1 VSAAV
6 GRSVPKVDAPAKV
19 RGGSR
24 YVDDLVLPGMLYARL
39 ARATEAHAEVVAV
52 DDAAA
57 MELPETV
64 AVLSSANLAE
74 RFGTLPPYDAGC
86 HDFERAEAFS
96 PEPGDARL
104 LDSVVRFVGEPVAAV
119 AATSDAAAK
128 RAVELL
134 EVSYRELEPVFDVE
148 RAREPGA
155 PLLHADAPGNLAARV
170 ELRYGD
176 PEAAMAGAATVIEGR
191 WTTSKQK
198 QAQLEPTCC
207 LADPSPD
214 GGVTVWAP
222 AQSPHRARHTLAHL
236 FGLRLSQV
244 RVIAPA
250 IGGAF
255 GKGDALTAEPYA
267 VALALATGR
276 PVKLRFTRTDDFVG
290 TESRHPSIVSLRAG
304 FAADGAISGLHAK
317 VTLDAGAYRSHSPRI
332 AAVLAKQLVIPYGI
346 ADAEVEVEVIFT
358 NTPTSGAF
366 RGYGGPQAAFALEQV
381 IDQGALAVGVDP
393 ADARAL
399 MLSRVDPDK
408 PGARA
413 PLIEC
418 IRLGREAIGWDAARG
433 NGRAGGD
440 RSAGRDRSAGGDGAA
455 GAGVRRGV
463 GMAAVTWKS
472 GVADKPGSLDQSAA
486 TVLVNDDGSF
496 DVLSAASDLGTGVR
510 TTLAQIAADSIGVP
524 LEAVRV
530 SQADT
535 AATPFD
541 SGAFASRS
549 LYRNGQAV
557 QRAAA
562 QCRDKIL
569 AYAGELLEAA
579 AQDLELRDG
588 WIAVRGAPRRGVD
601 LEQVLRRAMFEGRD
615 LHGHGTTPLTSAP
628 TSAAQ
633 FAEVEVDVETGRVRV
648 LRLVAVQDVGRAI
661 NPAIVEGQIQG
672 GAHQGLGY
680 ALSEALVLDESTGA
694 TLTGSFMDYR
704 LLTVADG
711 PLIEPIVVEHPDP
724 TGPFGA
730 KGAGEPSIIV
740 TAPAIA
746 NAIRH
751 ATGASVKR
759 LPMTAEVVHR
769 AIREARA
776 D

>member
-1 VSAAV
+1 VSPVV
-6 GRSVPKVDAPAKV
+6 GRSVPKVDAPGKV
-19 RGGSR
+19 KGSSR

-52 DDAAA
+52 GAEAA

-74 RFGTLPPYDAGC
+74 RFGSLPPYDAGC
-86 HDFERAEAFS
+86 HDFERADPFS

-104 LDSVVRFVGEPVAAV
+104 LDSVVRFVGEPVAAF
-119 AATSDAAAK
+119 AATSDAAAR

-134 EVSYRELEPVFDVE
+134 EVSYREREAVFDVE
-148 RAREPGA
+148 LARGAGA
-155 PLLHADAPGNLAARV
+155 PRLHADAPGNLAAKV
-170 ELRYGD
+170 ELRHGD
-176 PEAAMAGAATVIEGR
+176 PDAAMAGAATVIEGR
-191 WTTSKQK
+191 YTTSKQK

-207 LADPSPD
+207 VVDPAPD
-214 GGVTVWAP
+214 GGITVWAP
-222 AQSPHRARHTLAHL
+222 AQSPHRARRTLAHL

-244 RVIAPA
+244 RVIAPT

-304 FAADGAISGLHAK
+304 FAADGTISGLRAK

-346 ADAEVEVEVIFT
+346 DDAEVEVEVIFT

-366 RGYGGPQAAFALEQV
+366 RGYGGPQAAFGLEQI

-413 PLIEC
+413 SLLEC
-418 IRLGREAIGWDAARG
+418 IRLGREAIGWDRAR
-433 NGRAGGD
+433 
-440 RSAGRDRSAGGDGAA
+440 RDGSAGGGA
-455 GAGVRRGV
+455 RRGV

-486 TVLVNDDGSF
+486 TVLVSDDGSF
-496 DVLSAASDLGTGVR
+496 DILSAASDLGTGVS

-535 AATPFD
+535 ATTPFD

-588 WIAVRGAPRRGVD
+588 RIAVRGAPRRGVE
-601 LEQVLRRAMFEGRD
+601 LERVLRRAMFEGRD

-633 FAEVEVDVETGRVRV
+633 FAEVEVDVETGQVRV

-672 GAHQGLGY
+672 GAHQGIGY
-680 ALSEALVLDESTGA
+680 ALSEALVLDGSTGA

-704 LLTVADG
+704 LLTIADG
-711 PLIEPIVVEHPDP
+711 PLIEPILVEHPDP

-746 NAIRH
+746 NAIRN
-751 ATGASVKR
+751 ATGASVKL

-769 AIREARA
+769 AIREAARS
-776 D
+776 

>member
-1 VSAAV
+1 VSPAV

-19 RGGSR
+19 RGASR
-24 YVDDLVLPGMLYARL
+24 YVDDRVLPGMLYARL
-39 ARATEAHAEVVAV
+39 ARATEAHAEVAAV
-52 DDAAA
+52 DAAAA

-64 AVLSSANLAE
+64 TVLSSANLAE

-86 HDFERAEAFS
+86 HDFERADPFS

-104 LDSVVRFVGEPVAAV
+104 LDRVVRFVGEPVAAV
-119 AATSDAAAK
+119 AATSDAAAR

-134 EVSYRELEPVFDVE
+134 EVSYRELEAVFDVE
-148 RAREPGA
+148 LARAAGA

-170 ELRYGD
+170 ELRQGD
-176 PEAAMAGAATVIEGR
+176 PDAAMAGAATVIEGR

-207 LADPSPD
+207 VADPSPD

-222 AQSPHRARHTLAHL
+222 TQSPHRARHTLAHL

-304 FAADGAISGLHAK
+304 FAADGTISGLRAK

-366 RGYGGPQAAFALEQV
+366 RGYGGPQAAFGLEQV
-381 IDQGALAVGVDP
+381 IDEGALAVGVDP

-413 PLIEC
+413 SLLEC
-418 IRLGREAIGWDAARG
+418 IRLGREAIGWDAARH
-433 NGRAGGD
+433 NGSAGG
-440 RSAGRDRSAGGDGAA
+440 AGSGGDGAAGGA

-496 DVLSAASDLGTGVR
+496 DVLSAASDLGTGVS
-510 TTLAQIAADSIGVP
+510 TTLAQIAADSIGVQ

-530 SQADT
+530 SQPDT
-535 AATPFD
+535 ATTPFD

-579 AQDLELRDG
+579 PQDLELREG
-588 WIAVRGAPRRGVD
+588 RIAVRGAPRRGVD

-633 FAEVEVDVETGRVRV
+633 FAEVEVDVETGQVRV

-746 NAIRH
+746 NAIRD
-751 ATGASVKR
+751 ATGASVRR

-769 AIREARA
+769 AIREAPP

>member
-1 VSAAV
+1 MSGVV

-19 RGGSR
+19 TGGSR

-39 ARATEAHAEVVAV
+39 ARATEAHAEVVRVGAE
-52 DDAAA
+52 AA

-74 RFGTLPPYDAGC
+74 RFGTMPPYDAGC

-104 LDSVVRFVGEPVAAV
+104 FDRVVRFVGEPVAAV

-134 EVSYRELEPVFDVE
+134 EVEYRELEPVFDVE

-155 PLLHADAPGNLAARV
+155 PLLHADAPGNLAAKV
-170 ELRYGD
+170 EVRQGD
-176 PEAAMAGAATVIEGR
+176 PDSAMAAAATVIEGR

-207 LADPSPD
+207 VVDPTED

-236 FGLRLSQV
+236 FGLRLNQV
-244 RVIAPA
+244 RVIAPT

-290 TESRHPSIVSLRAG
+290 TESRHPSIVSMRVG
-304 FAADGAISGLHAK
+304 FAADGSISGLRAK
-317 VTLDAGAYRSHSPRI
+317 VTLDGGAYRSHSPRI
-332 AAVLAKQLVIPYGI
+332 AAVLAKQLVIPYGV

-381 IDQGALAVGVDP
+381 IDQGAVAVGADP
-393 ADARAL
+393 AEARVS
-399 MLSRVDPDK
+399 MLSRVDADK
-408 PGARA
+408 PGERA
-413 PLIEC
+413 SLLEC
-418 IRLGREAIGWDAARG
+418 IRLGRDAIGWDRTRGHGSAGSADGDGPASG
-433 NGRAGGD
+433 NGGD
-440 RSAGRDRSAGGDGAA
+440 AR
-455 GAGVRRGV
+455 VRRGV

-472 GVADKPGSLDQSAA
+472 GVADKPGALDQSAA
-486 TVLVNDDGSF
+486 TVLVNDDGTF
-496 DVLSAASDLGTGVR
+496 DVLSAASELGTGTS

-530 SQADT
+530 SRADT
-535 AATPFD
+535 ATTPFD

-557 QRAAA
+557 QGAAE
-562 QCRDKIL
+562 QCREKIL

-579 AQDLELRDG
+579 PQDLELREG
-588 WIAVRGAPRRGVD
+588 RIAVRGAPRQGTA

-615 LHGHGTTPLTSAP
+615 LHGHGTTPLTQAP

-633 FAEVEVDVETGRVRV
+633 FAEVEVDVETGQVRV

-661 NPAIVEGQIQG
+661 NPSIVEGQIQG
-672 GAHQGLGY
+672 GAHQGIGY
-680 ALSEALVLDESTGA
+680 ALSEALVVDESTGA

-711 PLIEPIVVEHPDP
+711 PLVEPIVVEHPDP

-746 NAIRH
+746 NAIRD
-751 ATGASVKR
+751 ATGADVSQ

-769 AIREARA
+769 ALRRAR
-776 D
+776 